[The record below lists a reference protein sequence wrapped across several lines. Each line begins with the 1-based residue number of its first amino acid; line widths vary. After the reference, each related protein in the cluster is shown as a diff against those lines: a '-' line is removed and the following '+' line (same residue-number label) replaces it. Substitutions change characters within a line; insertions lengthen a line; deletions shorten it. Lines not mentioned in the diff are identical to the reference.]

1 MPWRGWRE
9 NPLLHQ
15 LKQSWHQLVRTSKVC
30 GDLLHWAV
38 RWLCN
43 SLVSVWLMKMS
54 WGHNNVANLIS
65 FSSMRE
71 ASRWTRQ
78 SSLAGDAL
86 PLKTGF
92 SLRSLKY
99 SVRQQFSTT
108 VGITWKASRSA
119 HPIPWEHQWLWF
131 TYSRS
136 QPGWRTT
143 ALRPVPSTSHPL
155 RASMTLIHLFKI
167 TAWVKN
173 HGLRP
178 VPSTSSTFS
187 PKHLNP
193 WVIHRSPSRDTGGQA
208 RLPAPLLTGCGP
220 WMGLGV
226 FPCSI
231 RGVIYFSPRF
241 ISL

>member
-15 LKQSWHQLVRTSKVC
+15 LKQSWHQLVRTGKVC

-43 SLVSVWLMKMS
+43 SPVSVWLMKMS

-99 SVRQQFSTT
+99 SVRQQFSTM

-131 TYSRS
+131 AYSRS

-143 ALRPVPSTSHPL
+143 A
-155 RASMTLIHLFKI
+155 
-167 TAWVKN
+167 
-173 HGLRP
+173 LRP

-208 RLPAPLLTGCGP
+208 GLPAPLLTGCGP
-220 WMGLGV
+220 WMGLGI
-226 FPCSI
+226 FPCSVT
-231 RGVIYFSPRF
+231 GVIYFTPRF

>member
-99 SVRQQFSTT
+99 SVRQQFSTM

-143 ALRPVPSTSHPL
+143 AWDLFLAPQVPLVLNISTPGSFTDHQ
-155 RASMTLIHLFKI
+155 AET
-167 TAWVKN
+167 
-173 HGLRP
+173 
-178 VPSTSSTFS
+178 
-187 PKHLNP
+187 
-193 WVIHRSPSRDTGGQA
+193 QEA
-208 RLPAPLLTGCGP
+208 RLGFQPPFWLAVDPG
-220 WMGLGV
+220 WALG
-226 FPCSI
+226 S
-231 RGVIYFSPRF
+231 SPVQ
-241 ISL
+241 

>member
-1 MPWRGWRE
+1 
-9 NPLLHQ
+9 
-15 LKQSWHQLVRTSKVC
+15 
-30 GDLLHWAV
+30 
-38 RWLCN
+38 
-43 SLVSVWLMKMS
+43 MKMS

-99 SVRQQFSTT
+99 SIRQQFATT

-131 TYSRS
+131 AYSRS

-143 ALRPVPSTSHPL
+143 ALRPVPT
-155 RASMTLIHLFKI
+155 
-167 TAWVKN
+167 
-173 HGLRP
+173 
-178 VPSTSSTFS
+178 TSSTFS

-208 RLPAPLLTGCGP
+208 RLPAPFWLAVDPGWASGSSPVQWEGWSTSHPDLSVYKIPVSIQSDQIKLFILKLWEEIFSLLASVLVP
-220 WMGLGV
+220 MH
-226 FPCSI
+226 
-231 RGVIYFSPRF
+231 F
-241 ISL
+241 ISTISWCHISLR

>member
-1 MPWRGWRE
+1 
-9 NPLLHQ
+9 
-15 LKQSWHQLVRTSKVC
+15 
-30 GDLLHWAV
+30 
-38 RWLCN
+38 
-43 SLVSVWLMKMS
+43 MKMS

-99 SVRQQFSTT
+99 SVRQQFSTM

-167 TAWVKN
+167 TAWVKNHGLRPVPSTPHPLRASMTLIHLFKITTWVKN